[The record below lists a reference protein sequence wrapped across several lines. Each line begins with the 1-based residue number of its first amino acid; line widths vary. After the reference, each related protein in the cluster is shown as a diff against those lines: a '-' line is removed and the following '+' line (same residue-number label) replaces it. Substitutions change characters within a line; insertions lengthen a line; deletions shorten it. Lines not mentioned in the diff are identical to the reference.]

1 LCWRFVKWD
10 GLTDAFFPPL
20 KERLVKQIRKR
31 LTYANVMSSIAV
43 FLILGGATAFA
54 ALGKNSVGPQQLK
67 KNAVTAAKIKKN
79 AVTAAKIA
87 NGSLLS
93 ADFKAGQLPAGPKGD
108 TGAKGDVG
116 PTFGR
121 SGAGGCDPSTE
132 IFVSCASTG
141 PINLPT
147 SGRVL
152 LVGASSW
159 DNDNEGLAP
168 NSGTCLLSVDGN
180 EVSPDVDFGEATSVH
195 TIGNGGSVAV
205 TTVTGPL
212 SAGAHTFSLECNE
225 TNADV
230 FLTDST
236 LSAVLLGGS

>member
-1 LCWRFVKWD
+1 
-10 GLTDAFFPPL
+10 
-20 KERLVKQIRKR
+20 VKQIRKR

-54 ALGKNSVGPQQLK
+54 ALGKNSVGSKQLK

-79 AVTAAKIA
+79 AVTAAKIKDR
-87 NGSLLS
+87 SLLS
-93 ADFKAGQLPAGPKGD
+93 RDFKVGQLPAGPKGD

-121 SGAGGCDPSTE
+121 SGDGGCNPNSTT
-132 IFVSCASTG
+132 FVTCASTDS
-141 PINLPT
+141 IDLPT

-159 DNDNEGLAP
+159 DNNNAGAP
-168 NSGTCLLSVDGN
+168 DSGNCRLSVDGT
-180 EVSPDVDFGEATSVH
+180 EVGPEEVDFGEATAIH
-195 TIGNGGSVAV
+195 TIDNGGSVAV

-225 TNADV
+225 TDADV

-236 LSAVLLGGS
+236 ISAVLLGGS

>member
-1 LCWRFVKWD
+1 M
-10 GLTDAFFPPL
+10 
-20 KERLVKQIRKR
+20 KQIRKR
-31 LTYANVMSSIAV
+31 FTYANVMSSIAV

-67 KNAVTAAKIKKN
+67 KNAVTAAKIKKD
-79 AVTAAKIA
+79 AVTAAKIK

-121 SGAGGCDPSTE
+121 SDVGGCNPSSET
-132 IFVSCASTG
+132 FVSCASTG

-152 LVGASSW
+152 LIGSSSW
-159 DNDNEGLAP
+159 DNDGEPAP
-168 NSGTCLLSVDGN
+168 NSGECQLSADGN
-180 EVSPDVDFGEATSVH
+180 VVGPEELDFGESTTTH
-195 TIGNGGSVAV
+195 TIGRGGAIALNGVSGVL
-205 TTVTGPL
+205 P
-212 SAGAHTFSLECNE
+212 AGNHTFTLECNE
-225 TNADV
+225 VEADV
-230 FLTDST
+230 FLTESAI
-236 LSAVLLGGS
+236 SAVLLGGS

>member
-1 LCWRFVKWD
+1 M
-10 GLTDAFFPPL
+10 
-20 KERLVKQIRKR
+20 KQIRKR
-31 LTYANVMSSIAV
+31 LTYANVMSSLAV

-67 KNAVTAAKIKKN
+67 KNAVTAAKIKKD
-79 AVTAAKIA
+79 AVTAAKIK

-93 ADFKAGQLPAGPKGD
+93 TDFKVGQLPAGPKGD

-121 SGAGGCDPSTE
+121 SDDGGCDPQSTVFE
-132 IFVSCASTG
+132 TCASTG

-168 NSGTCLLSVDGN
+168 NAGTCRLTADGN
-180 EVSPDVDFGEATSVH
+180 EVGPEAVDFGEATSVH
-195 TIGNGGSVAV
+195 TIGKGGSVAV

-212 SAGAHTFSLECNE
+212 SAGTHTFSLECNE
-225 TNADV
+225 TDADV